1 MGSPYPT
8 VVSAIDPKA
17 GILKTIPPICLR
29 ERKAN
34 GWLSACVETFEEHGK
49 FAPCRGRK
57 IKRVRMHHTLTTTE
71 RKTER

>member
-34 GWLSACVETFEEHGK
+34 GWLSACVEAFEEHGK
-49 FAPCRGRK
+49 FAPVEEEK
-57 IKRVRMHHTLTTTE
+57 LKE
-71 RKTER
+71 